1 MDHKESF
8 LQYIL
13 IEKGYSRHTI
23 ISYQNDLD
31 QFFSFL
37 EKQGS
42 GANPAEIS
50 SNDLR
55 AWIVSLLDNGISAV
69 TVHRKISCLR
79 VFFKYLR
86 KEGIVKKDPM
96 EGIVLPKRKKSLP
109 VFVGEGA
116 MDNLL
121 DKYEFGSDFPG
132 VRNRTIIE
140 MLYLT
145 GMRRAELIG
154 LRNGDVDLNASAVK
168 VTGKRN
174 KQRIIP
180 LIPSFIPQL
189 GEYIRIRDDSFPVDK
204 EGWFFITN
212 KGNKLYDKY
221 VYNTVRCYLTMVT
234 TIEKRSPH
242 VLRHTFATHMLNR
255 GADLNSIKELLGHAN
270 LSATQIY
277 THNTFEKLREVYN
290 NRHPRGKN

>member
-8 LQYIL
+8 LKYIL
-13 IEKGYSRHTI
+13 FEKGYSRHTVS
-23 ISYQNDLD
+23 SYQNDLD

-37 EKQGS
+37 ENKGS
-42 GANPAEIS
+42 GEIPAEIS
-50 SNDLR
+50 SNDVR
-55 AWIVSLLDNGISAV
+55 AWIVNLLDNNISSSS
-69 TVHRKISCLR
+69 VHRKISCLR

-86 KEGIVKKDPM
+86 KESVMRNDPM
-96 EGIVLPKRKKSLP
+96 DRIVLPKRKRSLP
-109 VFVGEGA
+109 VFVGESA

-121 DKYEFGSDFPG
+121 DKFEFGSDLHG

-140 MLYLT
+140 MLYVT

-154 LRNGDVDLNASAVK
+154 LRNGDVDLTASTIK

-180 LIPSFIPQL
+180 LIPSFLSQL
-189 GEYIRIRDDSFPVDK
+189 EEYIRIRDESFPSDK

-221 VYNTVRCYLTMVT
+221 VYNTVKCYLTMVT

>member
-8 LQYIL
+8 LKYIL
-13 IEKGYSRHTI
+13 VEKGYSSHTVS
-23 ISYQNDLD
+23 SYQNDLD
-31 QFFSFL
+31 QFFSFM
-37 EKQGS
+37 EQKGS
-42 GANPAEIS
+42 EENSVDFS
-50 SNDLR
+50 SHDVR
-55 AWIVSLLDNGISAV
+55 AWIVSLLDNNISSSS
-69 TVHRKISCLR
+69 VHRKISCLR
-79 VFFKYLR
+79 VFFKFLR
-86 KEGIVKKDPM
+86 KESIISNDPM
-96 EGIVLPKRKKSLP
+96 DKVVLPKREKRLP
-109 VFVGEGA
+109 VFVSEGA
-116 MDNLL
+116 MDELL
-121 DKYEFGSDFPG
+121 DKFEFGGDFPG
-132 VRNRTIIE
+132 VRNRTIVE

-154 LRNGDVDLNASAVK
+154 LRNRDVDLAAGTIK

-180 LIPSFIPQL
+180 LVSSFAAQL
-189 GEYIRIRDDSFPVDK
+189 SDYIRIRDERFAADQ
-204 EGWFFITN
+204 EEWFFITD

-221 VYNTVRCYLTMVT
+221 VYNTVMSYLTMVT